1 MENTGSLR
9 RLCQNF
15 EIGNF
20 SSQRN
25 LALTD
30 FYKRKKTKQQQ
41 QQQQQ
46 QQNSIQVLQL
56 LKNKVISK
64 RLAKRNARNSRP
76 HKNPKNKRDSEVYMR
91 LILA

>member
-1 MENTGSLR
+1 MGSLR

-30 FYKRKKTKQQQ
+30 FYKRKKTTTTTTTTTTTKQYTGTAT
-41 QQQQQ
+41 
-46 QQNSIQVLQL
+46 V
-56 LKNKVISK
+56 KK
-64 RLAKRNARNSRP
+64 
-76 HKNPKNKRDSEVYMR
+76 
-91 LILA
+91 

>member
-1 MENTGSLR
+1 MGSLR

-46 QQNSIQVLQL
+46 QNSIQVLQL

-64 RLAKRNARNSRP
+64 RLAKRNARNSRH
-76 HKNPKNKRDSEVYMR
+76 HKNPKNKRDSELYMR